1 MLNILILSA
10 LSKELNPIQQ
20 YFEFRYV
27 SHKKVFLNFNKISIG
42 FKKDRLYIENLIR
55 EKLIRMVINAG
66 TAGALDN
73 LLTIND
79 IVFPRG
85 FVKAG
90 GKELAVSDLLC
101 EYAPIVDDLPG
112 DWRRQV
118 LYTSVTAVTSAL
130 EKNDIIAKTG
140 AQLVDMEAYWL
151 AALCQELSIPF
162 CSLKVIS
169 DNAELSSIFKFR
181 KNLSRVAD
189 KLAIELKTLV
199 DLMGTVAN

>member
-20 YFEFRYV
+20 YLEPRYI
-27 SHKKVFLNFNKISIG
+27 SHKKVLLNFNKISIG

-55 EKLIRMVINAG
+55 EKSIRMVINAG

-73 LLTIND
+73 SITIND

-85 FVKAG
+85 FVKSG
-90 GKELAVSDLLC
+90 GKGLSVSDLLG
-101 EYAPIVDDLPG
+101 EYASIMDDLPG
-112 DWRRQV
+112 DWSRRI
-118 LYTSVTAVTSAL
+118 LYTSGTAVTSAE

-151 AALCQELSIPF
+151 AVFCRKLSIPF

-169 DNAELSSIFKFR
+169 DNAELSSIFKFHR
-181 KNLSRVAD
+181 NLSRVAD